1 MSDGIVPVVLI
12 FKPPQTVDLFVDLL
26 TLYLLPGVFC
36 IGVPDTGSVVTLDE
50 EVAFK
55 RFFDG
60 NDNNSVVQTGDFEA
74 QPELS
79 RF

>member
-1 MSDGIVPVVLI
+1 MPDGIVPVVLI
-12 FKPPQTVDLFVDLL
+12 FKSPQTVDLFVDLL
-26 TLYLLPGVFC
+26 TFYFFSGNCC
-36 IGVPDTGSVVTLDE
+36 IGVPDAGSVVTLDE

-60 NDNNSVVQTGDFEA
+60 NDNNSVVQAGDFET

-79 RF
+79 RL

>member
-1 MSDGIVPVVLI
+1 MPDGIVPVVLI

-26 TLYLLPGVFC
+26 TFYFFSGSCC
-36 IGVPDTGSVVTLDE
+36 IGVPDTNSVVTLDE

-79 RF
+79 RL